1 MIEFYVLCTP
11 SFLAGM
17 IKLDIIIRSDI
28 KYNSYDE
35 KTVNMAGPQQNNML
49 LLLSYKIDFE
59 KIKWEN

>member
-1 MIEFYVLCTP
+1 MW
-11 SFLAGM
+11 
-17 IKLDIIIRSDI
+17 SDR

-59 KIKWEN
+59 KIKWEYQYSILVKAINTDARPL